1 MSVELVLAWIA
12 LALSAIPFLLFFR
25 NLRAF
30 APPAAAPPGPVP
42 SISVLIPAR
51 NEEGSI
57 GAALDAVLGSR
68 GVDLEVVVL
77 DDESDDGTAAIVAE
91 RASRDSRVRL
101 ERAPALP
108 AGWCGKQHAC
118 AVLARHARHDL
129 LVFVDADVRLAPDAL
144 SRMAR
149 FLLATG
155 AGLVSGFPR
164 QETVTFLER
173 LLLPFMHFLLLG
185 FLPMGLMRKSRSPA
199 FGAGCGQL
207 FAARRDA
214 YEAAGG
220 HGSIRE
226 SLHDGVRLP
235 RAFRSAGFATDLFD
249 ATDLATCRMYRSAR
263 EVWRGLG
270 KNATEGLASPGAIVP
285 WTILLGGGQ
294 VLPWGILIA
303 TGAGAAAGKIA
314 GCAIALSYLVRL
326 AAARRFRHAWDGA
339 LLHPLGVVLLLAIQ
353 WQALARKIAGG
364 SPSWKGRSYPAAPA

>member
-1 MSVELVLAWIA
+1 MSTALVLAWLAFA
-12 LALSAIPFLLFFR
+12 LAAIPFLLFFR
-25 NLRAF
+25 NLRAY
-30 APPAAAPPGPVP
+30 APPPAASPDAIP

-51 NEEGSI
+51 NEEASI
-57 GAALDAVLGSR
+57 GAALDAVLASR

-77 DDESDDGTAAIVAE
+77 DDDSDDGTAAIVTD
-91 RASRDSRVRL
+91 RASRDPRVRL
-101 ERAPALP
+101 ERAPPLP

-118 AVLARHARHDL
+118 AVLARHARRDL
-129 LVFVDADVRLAPDAL
+129 LVFVDADVRLVPDAL
-144 SRMAR
+144 AR
-149 FLLATG
+149 IAGFLHATG

-173 LLLPFMHFLLLG
+173 LLLPFMHVLLLG
-185 FLPMGLMRKSRSPA
+185 FLPMDFMRRSLSPA

-220 HGSIRE
+220 HGAIRE

-235 RAFRSAGFATDLFD
+235 RAFRTAGFSTDLFD
-249 ATDLATCRMYRSAR
+249 ATDLATCRMYRSAS

-285 WTILLGGGQ
+285 WTLLLGGGH
-294 VLPWGILIA
+294 VLPWGILVA
-303 TGAGAAAGKIA
+303 TGGSGAAATVA
-314 GCAIALSYLVRL
+314 GCAIAFAYFVRL
-326 AAARRFRHAWDGA
+326 AAARRFRHPWDGA

-353 WQALARKIAGG
+353 WQALIRKLAGR